1 MNKKFKKIL
10 ILLFICFSVCTLFN
24 YFPDNIV
31 YAEINTNYGNPS
43 ATTVDSSANEQG
55 GNGLLGLVG
64 IAIYSFGT
72 LIEWITSNIMGLFT
86 GTSFFPWADR
96 IIFNNVSMLDVNF
109 INPAEGSLFRDTT
122 GFTTIGNAV
131 RGVYFT
137 GISIALGFLGI
148 VVAVMAIKIALST
161 IASEKAKYKE
171 SIKDWITAIILIFGM
186 HYVLAF
192 TFYLNE
198 KLVEVASQIVLNM
211 NTSSSTATTSD
222 SPLVSMGENFKNS
235 AIPDEFKEA
244 GIIGKLS
251 NLDKIN
257 VTEAILYTVLVVQS
271 LMFLFAYLKRFFY
284 VVILGVIAPFVVVY
298 DFLTKVL

>member
-1 MNKKFKKIL
+1 MNKKIKKIF

-24 YFPDNIV
+24 YYPKNLV
-31 YAEINTNYGNPS
+31 YAEINTSYGDPS

-72 LIEWITSNIMGLFT
+72 LIEWITSNIMGLFCGST
-86 GTSFFPWADR
+86 FFPWADR
-96 IIFNNVSMLDVNF
+96 IIFNNITMLDVNF
-109 INPAEGSLFRDTT
+109 INPAQGSLFKDAA
-122 GFTTIGNAV
+122 GFTAIGNAV

-211 NTSSSTATTSD
+211 NNSTTTAATSD

-235 AIPDEFKEA
+235 AIPDEFKES
-244 GIIGKLS
+244 GFFGKLN

-257 VTEAILYTVLVVQS
+257 VTEAILYTVLVIQS

-284 VVILGVIAPFVVVY
+284 VVILGVISPFVVVY